1 MGTEARGSV
10 TFAFEDGR
18 GPQAK
23 ENKYHPAPPAT
34 YFFHGFHFFCVLLEL
49 GNKFSAGRHHTWYQE
64 ITS

>member
-23 ENKYHPAPPAT
+23 ENKYHPPPPV
-34 YFFHGFHFFCVLLEL
+34 YFFHGFHFFCVFLEL
-49 GNKFSAGRHHTWYQE
+49 GNIFLSWKTPHMVSK

>member
-23 ENKYHPAPPAT
+23 ENKYHPPPPSLLLSWFSLFLC
-34 YFFHGFHFFCVLLEL
+34 FF
-49 GNKFSAGRHHTWYQE
+49 R
-64 ITS
+64 IR

>member
-23 ENKYHPAPPAT
+23 ENKYHPPQST
-34 YFFHGFHFFCVLLEL
+34 SFMVFTFFVFF
-49 GNKFSAGRHHTWYQE
+49 
-64 ITS
+64 